1 MLVTVYTRREGKS
14 IENKRKTFTS
24 SEVKKRYND
33 KTYKRYHLTLRLDT
47 DSELIAKLDE
57 IIASG
62 KSQSDAVKEL
72 IQKSNL

>member
-1 MLVTVYTRREGKS
+1 MA
-14 IENKRKTFTS
+14 NKRKTFTS

-33 KTYKRYHLTLRLDT
+33 KTYKRYNLTLRLDT

-72 IQKSNL
+72 LKKSNL